1 MHVKLGTTRTFDAIT
16 SGATG
21 AAVDADS
28 LPSFKVFENDNDTP
42 LVLSG
47 SAIAKRTGETGQ
59 YKITLPVTEA
69 NGFEEGKDYNVVLIA
84 TIGGVSG
91 IKGIVARFQCGPIEA
106 DVATVGGL
114 PVGATVTPGAFLSRV
129 TVMDGSVMNI
139 VRGDTTTIELLA
151 PEGWDF
157 TGKKVYFAM
166 KTAKDGA
173 SYIANVEAT
182 VTGARTATVTLTT
195 THTANVGKYW
205 AEFEQR
211 ESDDSAPLTVQQF
224 RLIVLQDVR
233 Q

>member
-1 MHVKLGTTRTFDAIT
+1 MHVKLGTTIYLDFIT
-16 SGATG
+16 SDVTG
-21 AAVDADS
+21 AAADADS
-28 LPSFKVFENDNDTP
+28 TPTFEVFENDTDTA
-42 LVLSG
+42 LTLSG
-47 SAIAKRTGETGQ
+47 SAIAKRTGKTGD
-59 YKITLPVTEA
+59 YRITLPATEA
-69 NGFEEGKDYNVVLIA
+69 NGFEEGKSYNVVASA
-84 TIGGVSG
+84 TIGG
-91 IKGIVARFQCGPIEA
+91 IAAKGAVARFICGPIEA

-139 VRGDTTTIELLA
+139 VRGDAPTIELLA

-166 KTAKDGA
+166 KIAKDGA

-195 THTANVGKYW
+195 THTANAGKYW

-211 ESDDSAPLTVQQF
+211 ESDDTAPLTVQQF